1 MQARGHVSAVAVLVL
16 NTAAFLCDAH
26 AKVIEA
32 GDATASW
39 TGKGVI
45 EDLDDGDSVFSG
57 AVSGTMFIRHPE
69 GTAHAVIHAAKI
81 ECQTVI
87 RFSRTKQEEHA
98 ALCVMTA
105 HEGQDVA
112 YGELRCAG
120 KKDDCRGEFTFTY
133 GKGAFRGINGKTPFV
148 GGINIERKQEGAI
161 YGYAHWP
168 KLTYQVP

>member
-1 MQARGHVSAVAVLVL
+1 MPARSG
-16 NTAAFLCDAH
+16 
-26 AKVIEA
+26 AKVVEA

-39 TGKGVI
+39 TGKGVL
-45 EDLDDGDSVFSG
+45 EDLEDGDGIFSG
-57 AVSGTMFIRHPE
+57 AVSGTMFIRHQE

-87 RFSRTKQEEHA
+87 RFSRTKQEEHS

-105 HEGQDVA
+105 HEGKDVA

-133 GKGAFRGINGKTPFV
+133 GKGAFRGITGKTPFV
-148 GGINIERKQEGAI
+148 GGINIERKEEGRI
-161 YGYAHWP
+161 YAYAHWP